1 MGAGAYLSSKSEK
14 EVTEKESEAKG
25 IRKKGIPE
33 EERERL
39 VRVLSG
45 KGIEEA
51 GGGSHCA

>member
-1 MGAGAYLSSKSEK
+1 MDAGAYLSSKSEK

-25 IRKKGIPE
+25 IRKRGTTE

-39 VRVLSG
+39 VRVLPN
-45 KGIEEA
+45 KRIEEA